1 MNLQQLQDKIE
12 IQELLARYA
21 RGLDTKDWEL
31 WRSVF
36 VPDAVLDYS
45 SAGIPA
51 GKRDEIGALFEQAF
65 ATIPWAQHIITNV
78 EVDFDADGDR
88 AKVRAYFFNPM
99 QLPGMDEQS
108 ACGGTYEHDMVRTA
122 DGWKSEKVVENNM
135 WFQNPPAAG

>member
-21 RGLDTKDWEL
+21 RGLDTKDWDL

-36 VPDAVLDYS
+36 VPDAVMDYS
-45 SAGIPA
+45 SAGIPV
-51 GKRDEIGALFEQAF
+51 GKRDEIAVTFEQAF
-65 ATIPWAQHIITNV
+65 TTIPWAQHFISNV
-78 EVDFDADGDR
+78 EVDLDGDR

-99 QLPGMDEQS
+99 QLPAMDEQS
-108 ACGGTYEHDMVRTA
+108 ACGGTYEHDMVRTE

-135 WFQNPPAAG
+135 WFQNPPAPAA